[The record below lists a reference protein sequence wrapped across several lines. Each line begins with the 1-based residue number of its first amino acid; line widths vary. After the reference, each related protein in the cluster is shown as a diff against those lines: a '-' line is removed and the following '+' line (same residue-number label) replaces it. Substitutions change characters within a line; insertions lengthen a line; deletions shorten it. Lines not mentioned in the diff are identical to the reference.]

1 MMSNYNITNLTKEE
15 YDSLNW
21 LLGELRYEKNE
32 RKREVKK
39 NLETNIMT
47 LINDIEVQTT
57 LKPEDVIEV
66 LNEVSTNIVLNT
78 IDINK

>member
-1 MMSNYNITNLTKEE
+1 MNKYNIPNLTREE

-21 LLGELRYEKNE
+21 FLGELRYEKSE

-47 LINDIEVQTT
+47 LINDIEVQTA
-57 LKPEDVIEV
+57 LESEDVIEV
-66 LNEVSTNIVLNT
+66 LNEVSTNVVLNT
-78 IDINK
+78 LNK

>member
-1 MMSNYNITNLTKEE
+1 MNKNYSITNLTEEE

-21 LLGELRYEKNE
+21 LLGELRYEKSE

-47 LINDIEVQTT
+47 LINDIEVQTA
-57 LKPEDVIEV
+57 LESEDVIEV
-66 LNEVSTNIVLNT
+66 LNEVSTNVVLNT
-78 IDINK
+78 LNK

>member
-1 MMSNYNITNLTKEE
+1 MMNKYSITNLTEEE

-21 LLGELRYEKNE
+21 LLGELRYEKSE

-47 LINDIEVQTT
+47 LINDIEVQTA
-57 LKPEDVIEV
+57 LESEDVIEV
-66 LNEVSTNIVLNT
+66 LNEVSTNVVLNT
-78 IDINK
+78 LKE

>member
-1 MMSNYNITNLTKEE
+1 MNNYNITNLTKEE
-15 YDSLNW
+15 CDSLNW
-21 LLGELRYEKNE
+21 FLGELRYEKSE